1 MDGIV
6 SDHKELVSAIV
17 KFKDGLE
24 SAIEVFDHIP
34 LPPVYSQVHKR
45 CLEKMA
51 QMGTNWINQNELYL
65 LHFLRHPKSNL
76 LEI

>member
-6 SDHKELVSAIV
+6 YDHKELISAIV

-34 LPPVYSQVHKR
+34 LPPVYSQVHKG

-51 QMGTNWINQNELYL
+51 HIVSM
-65 LHFLRHPKSNL
+65 HFLRHPKSNL